1 MSENKKKPTPPP
13 PPPPKDRLI
22 KEGQEPPKPKGD
34 KK

>member
-1 MSENKKKPTPPP
+1 MSEQNKKTPPP